1 MSQRP
6 CLDGGEL
13 GEGNGAMIP
22 MTSNF
27 EFPRRG
33 LRPAKPGASGKPDH
47 RSAPADFCS
56 ARGGTQQVRSVNPGE
71 SLFLQGDTVRW
82 IWVLREGWAFRYQ
95 TLEDGRRQIV
105 DFVLPGDIL
114 GVGASA
120 PMPYGV
126 EALTPCTWITMSRE
140 SFAAKLTQEP
150 ALSATL
156 VDMLA
161 AGQVRAFEQMTS
173 VGRRTA
179 RERVARLLI
188 DLARRARTSAAGG
201 ARLEVTMPLMLSHIG
216 DALGLATETVC
227 RCLGELKRAG
237 ILVFSAGRLEILDL
251 DGLSDLAGAAVE
263 SVEGR
268 GRLVA

>member
-1 MSQRP
+1 
-6 CLDGGEL
+6 
-13 GEGNGAMIP
+13 MIP
-22 MTSNF
+22 MTSNI
-27 EFPRRG
+27 EFSRRG
-33 LRPAKPGASGKPDH
+33 LRPANLGAPGRTDGSRD
-47 RSAPADFCS
+47 RADFCAAS
-56 ARGGTQQVRSVNPGE
+56 AGSQQVRGLKAGE

-82 IWVLREGWAFRYQ
+82 IWVLHEGWAFRYQ

-114 GVGASA
+114 GIGASA

-126 EALTPCTWITMSRE
+126 EALTSCTWTTMSRE
-140 SFAAKLTQEP
+140 GFVAKLMQDP
-150 ALSATL
+150 ALSMKL
-156 VDMLA
+156 MDMLS

-188 DLARRARTSAAGG
+188 DLAQRARMSAAGEE
-201 ARLEVTMPLMLSHIG
+201 RFEVTMPLMLSHIG

-237 ILVFSAGRLEILDL
+237 ILVFSAGRLEILNL
-251 DGLSDLAGAAVE
+251 DGLSELAGATVE
-263 SVEGR
+263 APADS